1 MTVSSKMIQL
11 ESRPMRSWR
20 RHKLI
25 VIGGGLLSLAIAC
38 ALLAPVLGTTDP
50 TVFAPMDRL
59 KPPSA
64 VHWFGTDM
72 VGRDVYSRVIYGAR
86 VSLVVGMSVAAISG
100 ILGLALGLLSGSVPR
115 LDGLIM
121 RFVDAMMAIPSV
133 LLAIALMA
141 LWNRSLGSVVLAI
154 SLAEIPRTARLVR
167 GTILSLREQPYIEA
181 SMSIGVFHLRIV
193 LKHIVPNALPALM
206 VQSSYVCAS
215 AMVVES
221 ILSFIGA
228 GVPPTIPSWGNIMAG
243 GRTLWLVQP
252 LIIVFPAAFL
262 SVTVLAV
269 NLLGDGVRDLLDPRA
284 GTH

>member
-1 MTVSSKMIQL
+1 
-11 ESRPMRSWR
+11 
-20 RHKLI
+20 
-25 VIGGGLLSLAIAC
+25 
-38 ALLAPVLGTTDP
+38 
-50 TVFAPMDRL
+50 
-59 KPPSA
+59 
-64 VHWFGTDM
+64 M